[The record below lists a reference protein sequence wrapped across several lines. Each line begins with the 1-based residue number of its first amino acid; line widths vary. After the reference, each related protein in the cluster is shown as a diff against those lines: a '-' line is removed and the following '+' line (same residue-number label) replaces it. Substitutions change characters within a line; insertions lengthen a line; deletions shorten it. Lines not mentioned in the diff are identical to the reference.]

1 MPAQQQTLVWLG
13 TPMPPTYDRGFSPRL
28 NTGKGRGERG
38 WRVVELG
45 SPTRLCHFVAILAL
59 FCPAGLWSEGLQE
72 QGEKP

>member
-1 MPAQQQTLVWLG
+1 M
-13 TPMPPTYDRGFSPRL
+13 
-28 NTGKGRGERG
+28 E
-38 WRVVELG
+38 ELG